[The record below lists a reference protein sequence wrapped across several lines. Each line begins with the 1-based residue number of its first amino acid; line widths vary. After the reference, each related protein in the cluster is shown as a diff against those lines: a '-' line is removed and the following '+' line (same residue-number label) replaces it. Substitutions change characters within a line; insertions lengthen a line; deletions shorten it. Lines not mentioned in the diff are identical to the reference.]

1 MLVGLSTAKI
11 TFGGEPVEYG
21 LMPVAH
27 TDGDIFVHFMQ
38 SNILLVGDVVISAVK
53 PKVHAHCPFPSPIA
67 YCVTS
72 LPRRA

>member
-1 MLVGLSTAKI
+1 MRNAS
-11 TFGGEPVEYG
+11 
-21 LMPVAH
+21 
-27 TDGDIFVHFMQ
+27 
-38 SNILLVGDVVISAVK
+38 SNPLFHLPQDRWPHAYAAVLLVGNVVISAVK